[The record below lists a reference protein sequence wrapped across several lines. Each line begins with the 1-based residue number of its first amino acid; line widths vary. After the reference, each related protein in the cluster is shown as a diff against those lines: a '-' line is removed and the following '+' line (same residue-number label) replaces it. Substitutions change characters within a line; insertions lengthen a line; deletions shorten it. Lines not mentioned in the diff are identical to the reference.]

1 MAWHVHGMAWH
12 AQDMC
17 GRSTRMSA
25 ADAHITHRGRFCT
38 DAQVQLPLA
47 GRELTDYDCKPTETG
62 NTILSDWSRCKEGRR
77 KSEL

>member
-1 MAWHVHGMAWH
+1 MWAMHTSCTM
-12 AQDMC
+12 
-17 GRSTRMSA
+17 T
-25 ADAHITHRGRFCT
+25 HIHT

-62 NTILSDWSRCKEGRR
+62 NTILSDWSRCKEGWR